1 MVTKVENGNDRNT
14 AVQLCV
20 EFWKLAKA
28 ASKTV
33 DLLDEAQGRKLSSQI
48 KFSERQLTTLAAGLE
63 IMIVDFDG
71 EDFHP
76 GLAASADNEDD
87 FETETDLVVT
97 KTIEPAIVSGMSVLK
112 SGRVIVGRK
121 PEIQE

>member
-1 MVTKVENGNDRNT
+1 MVTKAEHSNDKDT

-28 ASKTV
+28 AAKTV
-33 DLLDEAQGRKLSSQI
+33 ELLDETQGRKLSSQI
-48 KFSERQLTTLAAGLE
+48 KFSERQLATLAAGLE
-63 IMIVDFDG
+63 IKIVDFDG

-87 FETETDLVVT
+87 FEAETDLVVT
-97 KTIEPAIVSGMSVLK
+97 KTLEPAIVSGMSVLK
-112 SGRVIVGRK
+112 SGRVLVGPK
-121 PEIQE
+121 PENQE